1 MQTSEIRISVLIVE
15 DDALLCHFLE
25 HVFVGQDEFVVV
37 GTAADGREA
46 LTLADRKKPA
56 VLLLDLGLPDM
67 TGLEVLERLSLGD
80 QPPAVLVLTGE
91 EREEVQMAAI
101 RRGARGFL
109 CKSQAAAALLPAV
122 RAVAAGDAYFSPRV
136 MGRIVDD
143 YPALLRRV
151 AQHDG
156 PLSRLTDREREVLV
170 RLGRGMTNPQIAE
183 ELFLSI
189 SSVKLHIRSL
199 FKKLDIPNRAGAAV
213 FAAREGLL

>member
-1 MQTSEIRISVLIVE
+1 MQTSEDRISVLIVE
-15 DDALLCHFLE
+15 DDALLRHFLE
-25 HVFVGQDEFVVV
+25 HVFVGQDDFVVV
-37 GTAADGREA
+37 GTAAEGREA
-46 LTLADRKKPA
+46 LTLAGWKNPA
-56 VLLLDLGLPDM
+56 VVLLDLGLPDM
-67 TGLEVLERLSLGD
+67 TGLEVIEHLTLTD

-91 EREEVQMAAI
+91 ETEEVQMAAI

-122 RAVAAGDAYFSPRV
+122 RSIAAGDAYFSPRL

-143 YPALLRRV
+143 YPMLVRRV
-151 AQHDG
+151 EQYEG

-189 SSVKLHIRSL
+189 SSVKLQIRSL
-199 FKKLDIPNRAGAAV
+199 FKKLHIPNRAGAAV